1 MDQSDIICLQNEKGA
16 TGSTQQITC
25 PLWRVPLLVIGT
37 FASQGYSLQMAATI
51 DMFGAGPIEM
61 NNRFYWN
68 LQEAILV
75 ARWLCPFES
84 VQAAGMNYLYKS

>member
-1 MDQSDIICLQNEKGA
+1 M
-16 TGSTQQITC
+16 
-25 PLWRVPLLVIGT
+25 LVIGT

-84 VQAAGMNYLYKS
+84 VQAAGMNYLYKSGMGDSSKQMISEEHTSELQSLMLRV